1 MPYLQFIKAYLHA
14 RRLNISRKT
23 SFKHAKSFIT
33 LNDEVKLTVIIIV
46 ALIAVILHYKYK
58 IDGHSEVVA
67 RLNSIIK
74 HEHRQAVKNE
84 LYVVAL
90 LNGRI
95 KIDGKVASFCQKDV
109 VGNCKG

>member
-14 RRLNISRKT
+14 RKLKISRKA
-23 SFKHAKSFIT
+23 SYNHAKMFLREFDVIW
-33 LNDEVKLTVIIIV
+33 LGFWVII
-46 ALIAVILHYKYK
+46 ALVSLVLHYKDT
-58 IDGHSEVVA
+58 IDGHNSVVA
-67 RLNSIIK
+67 RLNAKIK

-109 VGNCKG
+109 AGNCKG